1 MKPIILIVEDHEE
14 TVFGYT
20 RYLSRVG
27 YDILAATTLQA
38 ADTQLNSS
46 RPDAILLDMKLP
58 DGSGVDWIL
67 KARKRVP
74 DALIIMITAHG
85 DVTSAVEAMQ
95 NGADHFFS
103 KPVDLVELAAF
114 LKKRLEFEK
123 LRRRDEAASRTGE
136 LSDPHF
142 GNSPAMKKIFEL
154 VSPVAATDT
163 VVLLQGKT
171 GTGKGVLARWIH
183 EKSMRSS
190 EPFIEVNCAS
200 LRGDLLNS
208 ELFGHAKGSFTSA
221 VSERQGLIEVANHG
235 TLFLDEI
242 GDMEMNTQAQFLK
255 AIEQKTYRRIGESK
269 ERSSDFRLICAT
281 NRDLLN
287 LVQKG
292 AFREDLYYRIC
303 VFPIV
308 MPSLQDR
315 MEDFSSLI
323 SHILLSMKA
332 KPMEISGG
340 VIEYL
345 KAYDWPGNIREL
357 KNMLERALIL
367 SHGETPEIRHFPGL
381 SDDATTS
388 SNQEN
393 PEDLESREKLQV
405 LAVLARFKGNTTK
418 ASKVLGISRASLY
431 RKMGNYKI
439 HAQIQG
445 EDSGN

>member
-1 MKPIILIVEDHEE
+1 LKHRVYTQNLLETNNRMSNLKKPVFPVTLPSDQVSSSIMKPVILIVEDHEE

-38 ADTQLNSS
+38 ADSQLNSS

-74 DALIIMITAHG
+74 DALIVMITAHG

-103 KPVDLVELAAF
+103 KPVDLVALAAF

-123 LRRRDEAASRTGE
+123 LRRRDEAASRTGQ

-142 GNSPAMKKIFEL
+142 GTSPAMKKIFEL

-221 VSERQGLIEVANHG
+221 VSERQGLMEVANHG

-242 GDMEMNTQAQFLK
+242 GDMEMSTQAQLLK
-255 AIEQKTYRRIGESK
+255 ALEQKTYRRIGESK
-269 ERSSDFRLICAT
+269 ERQQRFPP
-281 NRDLLN
+281 DLRN
-287 LVQKG
+287 EPRSPHPG
-292 AFREDLYYRIC
+292 AERG
-303 VFPIV
+303 FP
-308 MPSLQDR
+308 
-315 MEDFSSLI
+315 
-323 SHILLSMKA
+323 
-332 KPMEISGG
+332 
-340 VIEYL
+340 
-345 KAYDWPGNIREL
+345 
-357 KNMLERALIL
+357 
-367 SHGETPEIRHFPGL
+367 
-381 SDDATTS
+381 
-388 SNQEN
+388 
-393 PEDLESREKLQV
+393 
-405 LAVLARFKGNTTK
+405 
-418 ASKVLGISRASLY
+418 
-431 RKMGNYKI
+431 
-439 HAQIQG
+439 
-445 EDSGN
+445 